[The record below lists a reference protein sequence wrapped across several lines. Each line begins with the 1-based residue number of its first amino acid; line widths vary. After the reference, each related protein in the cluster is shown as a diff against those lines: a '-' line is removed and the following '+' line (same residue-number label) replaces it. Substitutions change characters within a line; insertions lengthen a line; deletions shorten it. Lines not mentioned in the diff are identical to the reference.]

1 MARRI
6 GRSEFAQEAVGFL
19 LANYLRFV
27 KATSRFTTVPADLD
41 AHMGPRAPLIA
52 AMWHGQHLMIPLGRP
67 KTVGPYVVLI
77 SRHEDAGAQAS
88 AARRLGIE
96 PVRGSG
102 GPVDRQYYKGGA
114 PALRNLIR
122 LLDSGASVGMTAD
135 VPKRARVAGL
145 GIVTLAKLSGR
156 PIVPTTVVTSRRV
169 QFDTW
174 DKATLGLPFSRAIVV
189 VGDFIDVAPDAD
201 DEALERARLAVQE
214 GLDEANRRAYAMVG
228 ATDPGAGL
236 RTAQLR
242 TE

>member
-114 PALRNLIR
+114 PALRQLLR
-122 LLDSGASVGMTAD
+122 LLDQGTQTLRHACGEVRLLAAQHAGQPMGALRQHQD
-135 VPKRARVAGL
+135 Q
-145 GIVTLAKLSGR
+145 
-156 PIVPTTVVTSRRV
+156 
-169 QFDTW
+169 QFFQ
-174 DKATLGLPFSRAIVV
+174 ALPVV
-189 VGDFIDVAPDAD
+189 V
-201 DEALERARLAVQE
+201 ESREQLLCALAQ
-214 GLDEANRRAYAMVG
+214 RRIG
-228 ATDPGAGL
+228 
-236 RTAQLR
+236 
-242 TE
+242 E